1 MKLWMSGE
9 IQSDVGDAYRVA
21 RNLVEAEVHNC
32 IKDNDYG
39 EGLKMWSCIPIIR
52 AEDSPLYGEIAKY
65 RKRLKEVEFR
75 LKIDHA
81 AFLSGSTADHVR
93 LISESLLRSLK
104 MMPEIGVT
112 KVDLDRLTKD
122 VSKCLSDLDHKIDAT
137 SRGK

>member
-1 MKLWMSGE
+1 MKIWMSEE
-9 IQSDVGDAYRVA
+9 IQSDVADAYGKA
-21 RNLVEAEVHNC
+21 RKLVETAVNEC

-39 EGLKMWSCIPIIR
+39 EGLKMWFDIAIVR
-52 AEDSPLYGEIAKY
+52 TEDSPLYGEIAKY

-81 AFLSGSTADHVR
+81 AFPSGNGADHVR

-112 KVDLDRLTKD
+112 KVDLEKLTKD
-122 VSKCLSDLDHKIDAT
+122 VSRCLSELANKIRAA
-137 SRGK
+137 